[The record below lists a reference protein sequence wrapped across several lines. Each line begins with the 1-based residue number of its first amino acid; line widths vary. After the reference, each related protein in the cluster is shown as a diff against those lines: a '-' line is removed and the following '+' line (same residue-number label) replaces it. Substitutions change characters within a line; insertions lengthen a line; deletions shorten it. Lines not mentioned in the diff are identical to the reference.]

1 MVHRY
6 SLFRIYY
13 SKGEISVRSILEAIC
28 RISAHARMLLSQ
40 LKNSPEAV
48 SFSITKERPEGRF
61 PVSTTKE
68 RPESRSPLVSI
79 KAGLNGSA
87 PIDVLFTD
95 PLP

>member
-28 RISAHARMLLSQ
+28 RISAHARMILSQ
-40 LKNSPEAV
+40 LKSSSEAV
-48 SFSITKERPEGRF
+48 SF
-61 PVSTTKE
+61 STTKE
-68 RPESRSPLVSI
+68 RPEGRSPLVSI
-79 KAGLNGSA
+79 KAGPNGSA
-87 PIDVLFTD
+87 SIDVLFTD